1 MTSRV
6 DDVARALVDRHG
18 SMEAMKL
25 EKLVYYVQAWHV
37 AVHGEPV
44 FAEPIEAWRDG
55 PVVDHLYQQH
65 RQRRQVTSW
74 PSGDVGRLSADA
86 STLVDVV
93 LGVYGDLSGDDLS
106 QLTHSEGPW
115 VAARRG
121 YGPAERSR
129 QVISVESLKDY
140 YRDKRLAGRRPSDL
154 AVRGIHYGVISAVSD
169 SEMRTLRDRAIA
181 EIRKARAAEPTSM
194 PAKISVRIA
203 DDNDEVV
210 LAAPQRTRPQR

>member
-1 MTSRV
+1 MTIRV

-37 AVHGEPV
+37 AVHGDPV
-44 FAEPIEAWRDG
+44 FGEPIEAWRDG

-65 RQRRQVTSW
+65 RQRRHVSSW
-74 PSGDVGRLSADA
+74 PSGDASCLTADA

-115 VAARRG
+115 VSARRG

-140 YRDKRLAGRRPSDL
+140 YRGKKLAGRRPSDL
-154 AVRGIHYGVISAVSD
+154 AVRGIHYGVVGPVSD
-169 SEMRTLRDRAIA
+169 DDLRSMRATALAELREGRAV
-181 EIRKARAAEPTSM
+181 RASGEA
-194 PAKISVRIA
+194 SVIGLRL
-203 DDNDEVV
+203 DDDDEAV
-210 LAAPQRTRPQR
+210 LSGPQRSRPQR